1 MIKYEIP
8 RNWISYDH
16 RVIAGQLAEAKAS
29 VISLRS
35 LPHQRRWVD
44 SLQQIELK
52 REVAGTSRIEG
63 AEFTDRELD
72 AAMKESPE
80 QLFTRSQKQAA
91 AAVRTYRWIATIPPD
106 LPLSAELICEI
117 HRRIIT
123 NADDDHAAPGRVR
136 REGDNVNFGAPR
148 HRGADG
154 GEESEKAFTLL
165 TEAIQRQY
173 PEHDPIIQALAVH
186 YHLAAMHPFQDGNG
200 RTARAVEALLMQRAG
215 LRDSSFIAMS
225 NYYYDEKSGYL
236 AALAEVRQKQF
247 DLTPFL
253 SFALKGII
261 SQSQR
266 LLTEISSNIS
276 KALYQNLAMEF
287 FGRLKSARK
296 MVLAKRQLEIIDHLL
311 EVESMEIDK
320 LMKTMRGTYGKLKN
334 PIHALVRDLVGLK
347 YLGAIKIDKK
357 DDGKLFASVRLQWPT
372 EVTETEFFRKIK
384 ELPKA
389 KTLSFFN

>member
-1 MIKYEIP
+1 
-8 RNWISYDH
+8 
-16 RVIAGQLAEAKAS
+16 
-29 VISLRS
+29 
-35 LPHQRRWVD
+35 VD

-276 KALYQNLAMEF
+276 KALYRNLAMEF